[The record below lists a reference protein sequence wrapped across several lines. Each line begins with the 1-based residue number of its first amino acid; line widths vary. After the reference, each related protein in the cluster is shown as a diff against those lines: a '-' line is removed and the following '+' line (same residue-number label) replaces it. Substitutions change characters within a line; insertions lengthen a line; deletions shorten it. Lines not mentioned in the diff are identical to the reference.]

1 MLSFLRDE
9 NQTPAAAQMQNAGDS
24 SSEEQASTSQE
35 FLRPA
40 VRTQTVK
47 QGTIILAVLFLA
59 GGVAVWWMIK
69 KSGLSQAQGAT
80 AETSQID
87 QVLSQLSSFQKD
99 MNSQMNSVSSRFSQV
114 SELGQITVADLKKNP
129 FRQEWSA
136 ASSGEDL
143 SLSQTLI
150 RKEEM
155 RRKAATL
162 KLWSITLREQNS
174 CCMIGDKVLYVG
186 DAIQG
191 FVIKQILPDRVVLGW
206 EDITVELKI
215 EE

>member
-1 MLSFLRDE
+1 MLSFLRDG
-9 NQTPAAAQMQNAGDS
+9 NQTPATAQLQAEGA
-24 SSEEQASTSQE
+24 SSEIGGSSPD

-47 QGTIILAVLFLA
+47 QGTILLSILFVA
-59 GGVAVWWMIK
+59 GGATVWWMIK
-69 KSGLSQAQGAT
+69 KSGLTQAQGAT
-80 AETSQID
+80 AAETSQIE
-87 QVLSQLSSFQKD
+87 QVLSQLSTFQKD

-129 FRQEWSA
+129 FRQEWTAPA
-136 ASSGEDL
+136 AGEDL
-143 SLSQTLI
+143 SFSQSLL

-155 RRKAATL
+155 RRKAAGL
-162 KLWSITLREQNS
+162 KLWSITARADRS

-186 DAIQG
+186 DDVSG
-191 FVIKQILPDRVVLGW
+191 FQVRQIYPDRVVLGW
-206 EDITVELKI
+206 EDLTVELKI